1 MSTPVT
7 KISSE
12 IPARSA
18 ARRTPPAASPASDTQ
33 ASATQISATQGATH
47 ARRARTPLPDDGTR
61 QLLQGAFWILLTG
74 LLAAAATRYVFGGI
88 TAHGP
93 HTNAGWLSLI
103 VAMMCLP
110 FGSMLLLLGGAKYL
124 RNRRLARRGR

>member
-7 KISSE
+7 E
-12 IPARSA
+12 IP
-18 ARRTPPAASPASDTQ
+18 TGPASRSTAAG
-33 ASATQISATQGATH
+33 ASS
-47 ARRARTPLPDDGTR
+47 RAAESRALRTPLPDDGTR
-61 QLLQGAFWILLTG
+61 QLLHGAFWTLLVG

-124 RNRRLARRGR
+124 RNRRLARRQR

>member
-7 KISSE
+7 E
-12 IPARSA
+12 IPSKPAPHRTTAGPAARSA
-18 ARRTPPAASPASDTQ
+18 PSRAS
-33 ASATQISATQGATH
+33 
-47 ARRARTPLPDDGTR
+47 RTPLPDDGTR
-61 QLLQGAFWILLTG
+61 QLLQGAFWILLVG
-74 LLAAAATRYVFGGI
+74 LLAAAATRWVFGGI
-88 TAHGP
+88 SIHGP

-124 RNRRLARRGR
+124 RNRRLARRDR

>member
-7 KISSE
+7 E
-12 IPARSA
+12 IPSNPAAQRRPASA
-18 ARRTPPAASPASDTQ
+18 AE
-33 ASATQISATQGATH
+33 SATPSRA
-47 ARRARTPLPDDGTR
+47 ARTPLPDDGTR

-74 LLAAAATRYVFGGI
+74 LLAAAATRFVFGGI
-88 TAHGP
+88 SIHGP

-124 RNRRLARRGR
+124 RNRRLARRHR

>member
-7 KISSE
+7 E
-12 IPARSA
+12 IPSKPA
-18 ARRTPPAASPASDTQ
+18 PHPKPAAAAP
-33 ASATQISATQGATH
+33 ASATQIGATQGTTH
-47 ARRARTPLPDDGTR
+47 SRAGRGPLPDDGTR
-61 QLLQGAFWILLTG
+61 QLLQGAFWILLVG
-74 LLAAAATRYVFGGI
+74 LLAAAATRFVFGGI
-88 TAHGP
+88 SIHGP

-124 RNRRLARRGR
+124 RNRRLARRDR

>member
-7 KISSE
+7 Q
-12 IPARSA
+12 IPSKPAT
-18 ARRTPPAASPASDTQ
+18 RRPPPAAP
-33 ASATQISATQGATH
+33 SATPSRATASR
-47 ARRARTPLPDDGTR
+47 AARTPLPDDGTR

-74 LLAAAATRYVFGGI
+74 LLAAAATRFLFGGI
-88 TAHGP
+88 SIHGP

-124 RNRRLARRGR
+124 RNRRLARQGR

>member
-7 KISSE
+7 E
-12 IPARSA
+12 IPSKPI
-18 ARRTPPAASPASDTQ
+18 ARRTPPVAAPV
-33 ASATQISATQGATH
+33 SATPGVTH
-47 ARRARTPLPDDGTR
+47 ARAGRTPLPDDGTR
-61 QLLQGAFWILLTG
+61 QLLQGAFWILLVG
-74 LLAAAATRYVFGGI
+74 LLAAAATRFVFGGI
-88 TAHGP
+88 SIHGP

-124 RNRRLARRGR
+124 RNKRLARRDR

>member
-7 KISSE
+7 E
-12 IPARSA
+12 IPSK
-18 ARRTPPAASPASDTQ
+18 PAAQRKPAATS
-33 ASATQISATQGATH
+33 SATPARATVS
-47 ARRARTPLPDDGTR
+47 RRGRTPLPDDGTR
-61 QLLQGAFWILLTG
+61 QLLQGAFWILLVG
-74 LLAAAATRYVFGGI
+74 LLAAAATRFVFGGI
-88 TAHGP
+88 SIHGP

-124 RNRRLARRGR
+124 RNKRLARQGR